1 MKNVKIITAI
11 LTISMSIMSC
21 TNTKVKQEAPINSST
36 SNTDKYTELNQ
47 RVRKAGN
54 INTPVELVK
63 YYYGEIDDEQDIDI
77 SVDKFD
83 NNQYKIMLIQEN
95 IKDDSIAGMRV
106 IMLAKKDNNEWTVI
120 DIQRTWKCQ
129 KGRGHSNFS
138 SEPCI

>member
-1 MKNVKIITAI
+1 MRNTKVIIAI
-11 LTISMSIMSC
+11 LTISMAIISC
-21 TNTKVKQEAPINSST
+21 TNTTVKQEAPINLNT
-36 SNTDKYTELNQ
+36 NNTDKYAELNQ
-47 RVRKAGN
+47 RVRKAEN

-63 YYYGEIDDEQDIDI
+63 YYYGEIDEKQEIDI
-77 SVDKFD
+77 SVDKSE

-106 IMLAKKDNNEWTVI
+106 QMLAKKENNEWTVI

-138 SEPCI
+138 SELCN

>member
-11 LTISMSIMSC
+11 LTISMSTMSC
-21 TNTKVKQEAPINSST
+21 TNTTVKQEAPINSST

-106 IMLAKKDNNEWTVI
+106 IMLAKKDNKEWTVI

-138 SEPCI
+138 SEPCN

>member
-21 TNTKVKQEAPINSST
+21 TNTTVKQEAPINSST

-95 IKDDSIAGMRV
+95 IKDDSIAGMKV

-138 SEPCI
+138 SEPCN